1 MSAIK
6 SSFSRRHA
14 LAVAGGMA
22 VALATA
28 GIGSAQAADGSVR
41 TIKIATA
48 AESKPLAWGAL
59 GVEPQGY
66 EPDLLRAINAKLPQY
81 KFEMEGVA
89 DIAQETG
96 LATGKYDMACGGYYK
111 SPERAKQFF
120 IPENPMGASLMK
132 IYSRKDSGIKEMKD
146 LVGKKIVPTTAG
158 GGTYKF
164 IMNWQKENPQYKL
177 DVTASSAGIPY
188 PTRLDEVQNGKF
200 DALVLPSNL
209 GEQEVIANKKLD
221 VVASEPVYSNNTYML
236 IHRSE
241 ENKVLAE
248 DVSKAL
254 KELKDDGTIDKLAQ
268 KWFGEDIVQYMK

>member
-1 MSAIK
+1 MPAIK
-6 SSFSRRHA
+6 STFSRRHV
-14 LAVAGGMA
+14 LAVAGGIA
-22 VALATA
+22 IALATA
-28 GIGSAQAADGSVR
+28 GVSYAQTVR
-41 TIKIATA
+41 TIKIATS
-48 AESKPLAWGAL
+48 AESKPLAWGAI
-59 GVEPQGY
+59 GHEPQGY

-81 KFEMEGVA
+81 KFEMEGIA

-111 SPERAKQFF
+111 SPERAKQFI

-188 PTRLDEVQNGKF
+188 PNRLDEVQNGKF

-248 DVSKAL
+248 DVNKAL
-254 KELKDDGTIDKLAQ
+254 KELREDGTMDKLSE
-268 KWFGEDIVQYMK
+268 KWFGEDIVKYMK